1 MGIAS
6 PRDGAA
12 CPVPASQGSE
22 RASGQG
28 EPAQR
33 QAIPTPDVSTSE
45 GLAWLTRTILGYL
58 EEHPGATE
66 DVILTHTDDAAGDDY
81 EGTGPSFRAVDLLC
95 ERVTEG
101 TLRWAPQRG
110 KEGRL
115 DVPLRYWIARRT
127 GDYACE
133 TEPHCLC
140 SADKAGDEC
149 GCQHRSRAK
158 VTSCRACGARMPE
171 FAVTDHRAARPFQGA
186 RIRYPRHAPVVQTA
200 PAPATH
206 PGGR

>member
-1 MGIAS
+1 VAPS
-6 PRDGAA
+6 RD
-12 CPVPASQGSE
+12 VPT
-22 RASGQG
+22 GQG
-28 EPAQR
+28 EPPER
-33 QAIPTPDVSTSE
+33 KAIPTPDVSTSE

-66 DVILTHTDDAAGDDY
+66 DVILTHTDDAAGDNY

-95 ERVTEG
+95 ELVTEG

-110 KEGRL
+110 KGGRL

-133 TEPHCLC
+133 TKPSCLC
-140 SADKAGDEC
+140 SADKTGDEC
-149 GCQHRSRAK
+149 DCQRRSRAE

-171 FAVTDHRAARPFQGA
+171 FAVTDHRAGRPFHGA
-186 RIRYPRHAPVVQTA
+186 RLRYPRTA
-200 PAPATH
+200 PLTSATAADER
-206 PGGR
+206 GS